1 MKTLNPYSVLGFCL
15 FAVSLSLTTAPESYA
30 DNDLQ
35 KYDNHGLRFH
45 YPSNLKPMGAASTK
59 KIQGMLNQQLHGMGN
74 TQVSVIALDV
84 LLDLPAF
91 RVMIA
96 KERFVTEPTPGYL
109 IEERQ
114 HFLTEAQQR
123 GMITSYGQITETTIA
138 GHSAIEFLDLD
149 KGPQGYGSR
158 VRILCGKDTWN
169 ITFTGQNRDVYQH
182 YQNRVHQILRSVV
195 IAETCS

>member
-1 MKTLNPYSVLGFCL
+1 MKTLTLYYILWFCLFVLGF
-15 FAVSLSLTTAPESYA
+15 SLTTAGGSLA
-30 DNDLQ
+30 DNALQ
-35 KYDNHGLRFH
+35 KYENHGLSFR
-45 YPSNLKPMGAASTK
+45 YPSNLKPMGPDSTK

-96 KERFVTEPTPGYL
+96 KERFDTKPTPRFL

-114 HFLTEAQQR
+114 HFLTEAQKR
-123 GMITSYGQITETTIA
+123 GIVTSYGKISETTIA
-138 GHSAIEFLDLD
+138 GHSAIKFLDLD
-149 KGPQGYGSR
+149 KGTQGYGSR

-169 ITFTGQNRDVYQH
+169 ITFTGQNRDAYQQ
-182 YQNRVHQILRSVV
+182 YQNRVDQMLSSVV
-195 IAETCS
+195 ISETCS